1 MIAAVV
7 VIIIVAVVVYYNF
20 SKKQE
25 KKETNED
32 VDADV
37 VPTEMKMKEVSPP
50 AQSPPAQ
57 SPQFRAT
64 PSPQPRTPSPPTEYQ
79 RKAHGNV
86 EETRRKLFEEQVD
99 VEDSTA
105 DGTPPPSP
113 GVGINNPQ
121 EIDVNS
127 LIGHLQTTNVQGDG
141 SCLLHSLLYLVDD
154 EYRSIYAEHG
164 INDKNLSELGRA
176 YRDELLNYYRRK
188 KNIINVDHDDDYAKH
203 LKSKEMLDDRTLKLL
218 DEIENQ
224 DHDIYIKIIDSK
236 ESILETR
243 SCKPDRNTYILVQLS
258 GNHYTPLYE
267 ERRNGENGYIFQYGD
282 DEFSEYLKSMKN
294 VQCENLAKLERQIA
308 LGEPDRAEP
317 EQGAND
323 ADSYGV
329 DSDGVDSDGVDS
341 DGVDSDGESVQTAT
355 TATNDDVFADPV
367 NADHDKEIFTIYD
380 PENIDT
386 TIPHVIIDFDEKK
399 TSSKQE
405 GGKRK
410 SRPWDSIGGN
420 LNSPEMQARHLGLR
434 QPITRQK
441 SNPLRSIGKS
451 IVQSVGESSSNA
463 FEFVA
468 NSLPATRR
476 SNLDSFKEAI
486 EPFPLKHQIE
496 VARKKFNFNEVRSL
510 LEQTRQK
517 RPRLKSKVDY
527 AERLLPESE
536 KTEKLMNGMEEIRTE
551 LNTVIPEG
559 VDSTQF
565 NSTLTR
571 IRNNLIWNN
580 QNKARDWMKTFNEKY
595 TPNEGDFN
603 RLDLSNDGVPT
614 LIRYSDLKESIQL
627 LTKKLDYDG
636 FEYPKKILD
645 QKQKLLN
652 MNKVDFLNF
661 KLSEIESFGQKVIKH
676 DHDTIQ
682 KNLKKVG
689 WGGVREAEITNDV
702 LKKIKTL
709 QNCGIRLD
717 LLKQLQ
723 KIIQNSDKQSGG
735 VNTRRRNLCQEAKEV
750 QGQIA
755 DITEELHRLALNR
768 VEQIGPLM
776 EGCELFMQ
784 LIDKLNDKNEINRRW
799 RSITSEKEC
808 RNSASN
814 SGLELACWEESKGL
828 LQHMEVQYKNEI
840 QKRITKNEEY
850 LTLLNDSIN
859 YENPSINS
867 ELKEVKALNAEMEVD
882 PVKIQMIKNN
892 IYETFEQYK
901 QAFDKL
907 DDIKNGIIGKF
918 KERDNKISFNLK
930 QQRGD
935 LNKFIDIDEKD
946 KKLFGEMTT
955 ELSEGIQNYGENYD
969 NMKEEI
975 DKNKKIIKKMKD
987 IIQNAFSAKEAE
999 EAAEAELAALNERQQ
1014 HQKQQQEKERELAA
1028 LNERQQQEEKEAR
1041 ESLINK
1047 ARKLLKHLLDR
1058 EDVVYLYVIGANRD
1072 ETIKNEIEKMT
1083 SEVQGRGGTGS
1094 RQGGDQVYK
1103 GKGGA
1108 ALPQLNFK
1116 LSDENIKKFQKFGFF
1131 NVLKY
1136 VRFKYYNKEE
1146 DSAKDTSGTLVFK
1159 VYADFL
1165 LTTIVCIFLQ
1175 AAKEETLAA
1184 GAMVDQLASMG
1195 LYWKFQDPRLILL
1208 PYYAPF
1214 L

>member
-25 KKETNED
+25 KKETNEE

-37 VPTEMKMKEVSPP
+37 VPTEMKMKEVPPP

-57 SPQFRAT
+57 SPQLRAT
-64 PSPQPRTPSPPTEYQ
+64 PSPPPRTPQPSPPTENQ
-79 RKAHGNV
+79 RRAQRN
-86 EETRRKLFEEQVD
+86 LFDHQPPSPPSEV
-99 VEDSTA
+99 STA

-141 SCLLHSLLYLVDD
+141 SCLLHSLLYLVND
-154 EYRSIYAEHG
+154 EYRSIYAKHG
-164 INDKNLSELGRA
+164 MNVEKLSELGRA

-224 DHDIYIKIIDSK
+224 DHDIYIQNIDSN

-243 SCKPDRNTYILVQLS
+243 SCKPERNTYILVQLR

-282 DEFSEYLKSMKN
+282 DELSKYLKSMKN
-294 VQCENLAKLERQIA
+294 VQCENLARVEREIA

-323 ADSYGV
+323 ADS
-329 DSDGVDSDGVDS
+329 DGVDSDGVDS
-341 DGVDSDGESVQTAT
+341 DGVDSDGKSVHTAT
-355 TATNDDVFADPV
+355 TATNDDVFADPE
-367 NADHDKEIFTIYD
+367 NADHDKNIFTVYD
-380 PENIDT
+380 QENIDT
-386 TIPHVIIDFDEKK
+386 TIPHVIIDFEKNQI
-399 TSSKQE
+399 TSSEKQ

-451 IVQSVGESSSNA
+451 ILQSSSNA
-463 FEFVA
+463 LEFVA

-486 EPFPLKHQIE
+486 EPFPLKNQIE
-496 VARKKFNFNEVRSL
+496 VALKKFKFNEVRSL

-517 RPRLKSKVDY
+517 NPRLKSKVDY

-536 KTEKLMNGMEEIRTE
+536 KTKKLMNGMEEIRTE
-551 LNTVIPEG
+551 LNTVIPEE
-559 VDSTQF
+559 VNSTVF

-580 QNKARDWMKTFNEKY
+580 QNKARDLLKTFNEQY

-603 RLDLSNDGVPT
+603 RLDLSNDGEPT

-627 LTKKLDYDG
+627 LTKDLDYDG

-652 MNKVDFLNF
+652 MNKVNFLKL

-676 DHDTIQ
+676 DHDTIR

-735 VNTRRRNLCQEAKEV
+735 VNTRSACLKANEV
-750 QGQIA
+750 QGQIES
-755 DITEELHRLALNR
+755 ITEKLQRLAQNR
-768 VEQIGPLM
+768 VEQIGPLI
-776 EGCELFMQ
+776 EGCELFMK
-784 LIDKLNDKNEINRRW
+784 LIDNLNNKNVKNKINRRW
-799 RSITSEKEC
+799 KSINQNC
-808 RNSASN
+808 RTSASN
-814 SGLELACWEESKGL
+814 SSSELACWEESKGL

-867 ELKEVKALNAEMEVD
+867 ELKEVEALNPEEFD
-882 PVKIQMIKNN
+882 LERIKNN
-892 IYETFEQYK
+892 INETFEQYK
-901 QAFDKL
+901 QAFDTL
-907 DDIKNGIIGKF
+907 DDIKNKIIGKF
-918 KERDNKISFNLK
+918 KERDKIISFNLK

-935 LNKFIDIDEKD
+935 LNIDENEN
-946 KKLFGEMTT
+946 FGDMSL
-955 ELSEGIQNYGENYD
+955 ELDQGIQNYGENYD

-975 DKNKKIIKKMKD
+975 DKNQKIIIKLKD
-987 IIQNAFSAKEAE
+987 IIQKASD
-999 EAAEAELAALNERQQ
+999 AEADE
-1014 HQKQQQEKERELAA
+1014 QEI
-1028 LNERQQQEEKEAR
+1028 ERQQQEEKEAR
-1041 ESLINK
+1041 ESLIEK
-1047 ARKLLKHLLDR
+1047 AKKLLKDLLGR
-1058 EDVVYLYVIGANRD
+1058 GDVVYLYVIGANQD
-1072 ETIKNEIEKMT
+1072 ERIKIDEMT
-1083 SEVQGRGGTGS
+1083 SKVLQEAQNKLYSGTGGTGS
-1094 RQGGDQVYK
+1094 RQEGGNQVYK

-1136 VRFKYYNKEE
+1136 IRFKYYNKEE